1 MRYASVRLL
10 TNLYMEK
17 QYVKLHNNS
26 QASVFA
32 ISNRGAGGEAPCKK
46 KRCHPEGTS
55 ADVWCPKDLVL
66 TELFLGQRGAIT
78 MKSAVNY
85 RIILTKC
92 FVRTF

>member
-1 MRYASVRLL
+1 MIEWVIKVQKG
-10 TNLYMEK
+10 M
-17 QYVKLHNNS
+17 
-26 QASVFA
+26 FA
-32 ISNRGAGGEAPCKK
+32 LAKRGGRGGSPCKK
-46 KRCHPEGTS
+46 KRCHPEAAS
-55 ADVWCPKDLVL
+55 ADSLPPKDLVL

>member
-1 MRYASVRLL
+1 MSNCTIMV
-10 TNLYMEK
+10 K
-17 QYVKLHNNS
+17 QLCS
-26 QASVFA
+26 QFL
-32 ISNRGAGGEAPCKK
+32 IGGGRGRSPLQE
-46 KRCHPEGTS
+46 KRCHPEERPQAYAT
-55 ADVWCPKDLVL
+55 KDLVL

>member
-1 MRYASVRLL
+1 MNRFRLL

-17 QYVKLHNNS
+17 QYVKLHNNG
-26 QASVFA
+26 QATVFA

-46 KRCHPEGTS
+46 KRCHPEERPQAYAT
-55 ADVWCPKDLVL
+55 KDLVL

-78 MKSAVNY
+78 MKSAVNF